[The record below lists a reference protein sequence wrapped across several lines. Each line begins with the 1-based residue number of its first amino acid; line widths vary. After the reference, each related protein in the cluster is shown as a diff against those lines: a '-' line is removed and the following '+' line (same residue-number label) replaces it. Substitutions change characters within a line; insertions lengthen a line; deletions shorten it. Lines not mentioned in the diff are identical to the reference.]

1 MRNLLAALVCT
12 FACIGATAAATPDAA
27 LNAPIQQFIDSFN
40 HGDAAAAA
48 AAHGKGDLTIIDEVP
63 PFLWRGRDAFKAWSD
78 DLAADATKNGITDQ
92 WVALGD
98 TVRQE
103 SAGDRA
109 YVIMQATYTFKR
121 NGAPM
126 HEAAQMTFALQKEDG
141 SWRIAGWTWTGPA
154 PQPQ

>member
-1 MRNLLAALVCT
+1 MHRLLIALMCALGSIV
-12 FACIGATAAATPDAA
+12 AVAATPDAA

-40 HGDAAAAA
+40 HGDAKGAT
-48 AAHGKGDLTIIDEVP
+48 AAHSSGDLSIIDEVP
-63 PFLWRGRDAFKAWSD
+63 PFQWQGRNAFKAWND

-109 YVIMQATYTFKR
+109 YVVVKAVYTFKQ
-121 NGAPM
+121 NGTPM
-126 HEAAQMTFALQKEDG
+126 REAAQMTFALRKEDG
-141 SWRIAGWTWTGPA
+141 AWHIGGWTWTGPR